1 MKIYDT
7 KQNKDNCMI
16 DIAVAVGSV
25 KSAIEIAKLLKD
37 STNSFDKAEIKLQLA
52 ELISSLA
59 DAKMQIAEIREVLI
73 ESDKEKKELEK
84 KLNQKENLFF
94 DRPYYLIQQK
104 DDNKTDGPFCQICYD
119 NHQKLIRLH
128 DSSILGAWN
137 CPICNQNFYDKNYD
151 SEEAHKR
158 TKDTIEQISSIF
170 P

>member
-1 MKIYDT
+1 
-7 KQNKDNCMI
+7 MI
-16 DIAVAVGSV
+16 DIAGAVGSV

-37 STNSFDKAEIKLQLA
+37 STNSFDKAEVKLQLA

-104 DDNKTDGPFCQICYD
+104 DGKTDGPFCQVCYD
-119 NHQKLIRLH
+119 NNQKLIRLQV
-128 DSSILGAWN
+128 SSSLGAWN
-137 CPICNQNFYDKNYD
+137 CPICNQSFFDKNHD

-158 TKDTIEQISSIF
+158 AKDEIEQLCRIMAQ
-170 P
+170 